1 VARLVALV
9 VRFWP
14 AVIAFWAVV
23 ATGLVLLA
31 PAFDEVATFDDTSFL
46 PEGSRSI
53 EGNRLIE
60 EGWPDDDLSNTL
72 TLVIEREEQALRD
85 EDVAWLRD
93 QVDWLRSDESPDVLG
108 AVTTHFDDPNL
119 EPTFVAADEQAMFAL
134 AGIDVPGYTPR
145 ANEAVASVREHVHG
159 IERPDGLNVFVTG
172 SVAVAADENVA
183 TQTTVERTTGL
194 TLGLVGLILLLV
206 YRSPIAPLVPMV
218 TIGTAFLAS
227 RAVISLLAQA
237 GMPVSALY
245 ETFAIVIIFGAGT
258 DYCLFLVSRYHEEL
272 VTSEAAGL
280 APSRRLRV
288 GTLSATVLVM
298 LAVLG
303 SSAATTVVG
312 FSAQGAAQ
320 FGLYRTMGPA
330 LAISIAVTVVI
341 TLTLAPALMR
351 LFGRRLFWPDR
362 WGTPKQLP
370 GHADPLVVQYRERL
384 GLEDLAEEITPQDED
399 ATGAGTGTDVTDAR
413 DGSYP
418 EDDAEVAAG
427 ASGQDRR

>member
-1 VARLVALV
+1 VARVVHLV
-9 VRFWP
+9 VRYWP

-23 ATGLVLLA
+23 ATGLVVLA
-31 PAFDEVATFDDTSFL
+31 PSFEEVATFDDTAFL

-60 EGWPDDDLSNTL
+60 EGWPDDDLANTL
-72 TLVIEREEQALRD
+72 TLVIEREGRELSD
-85 EDVAWLRD
+85 EDVEWLRA
-93 QVDWLRSDESPDVLG
+93 QVDWLRSDDSPELID

-119 EPTFVAADEQAMFAL
+119 APTFVAEDGQAMFAL
-134 AGIDVPGYTPR
+134 AGLEVPAYTPR
-145 ANEAVASVREHVHG
+145 ANETVEQVRAHVHG
-159 IERPDGLNVFVTG
+159 IDRPDDLNVFVTG

-183 TQTTVERTTGL
+183 TQRTVERTTGL
-194 TLGLVGLILLLV
+194 TLALVGIILLLV
-206 YRSPIAPLVPMV
+206 YRSPIAPLVPMI
-218 TIGTAFLAS
+218 TIGVAFLAS
-227 RAVISLLAQA
+227 RATVSLLAQA
-237 GMPVSALY
+237 GMSVSALY

-272 VTSEAAGL
+272 VTSRVSGL

-312 FSAQGAAQ
+312 FSAQGAAE

-370 GHADPLVVQYRERL
+370 GQADPLVVQYRDRL
-384 GLEDLAEEITPQDED
+384 GLQDLADEIDDGRETDPGRADAGAADGAPDGDED
-399 ATGAGTGTDVTDAR
+399 AEVPAG
-413 DGSYP
+413 
-418 EDDAEVAAG
+418 
-427 ASGQDRR
+427 SGREGRS